1 MSEKNLDSKGRWR
14 SKTIAF
20 RVSPEEEAKINQMV
34 KLSGHTKQEY
44 LTANMLQQ
52 HIVVQGNPRVF
63 ISLKREL
70 EHICAELKRI
80 EYVNQIDSDFK
91 KLIQYALNLLEKL
104 NKNEKENMQ

>member
-20 RVSPEEEAKINQMV
+20 RVSPEEESKINEMV
-34 KLSGHTKQEY
+34 KLSGLTKQEY

-52 HIVVQGNPRVF
+52 HILVQGNPKVF

-80 EYVNQIDSDFK
+80 ECINQIDEDFK
-91 KLIQYALNLLEKL
+91 KIIQYALNLLDRL
-104 NKNEKENMQ
+104 NQKEKEN

>member
-1 MSEKNLDSKGRWR
+1 MSEKSLDSKGRWR

-20 RVSPEEEAKINQMV
+20 RVSPEEESKINEMV
-34 KLSGHTKQEY
+34 KLSGLTKQEY

-52 HIVVQGNPRVF
+52 RIVVQGNPKVF

-80 EYVNQIDSDFK
+80 EGTNQIEDDLK
-91 KLIQYALNLLEKL
+91 NTIQYALCLLEQL
-104 NKNEKENMQ
+104 NQKKKEN